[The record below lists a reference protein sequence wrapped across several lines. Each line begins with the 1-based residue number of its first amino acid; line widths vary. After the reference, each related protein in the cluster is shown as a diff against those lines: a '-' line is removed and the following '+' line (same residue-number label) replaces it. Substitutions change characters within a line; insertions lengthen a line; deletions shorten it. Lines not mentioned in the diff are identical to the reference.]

1 MSFETERN
9 RHVHNLLTKP
19 IREYALAIA
28 TLFATLVGIES
39 ISLAQSRLLTME
51 QVRAIAV
58 AEVPGATRIE
68 IELEADADGTRGVYE
83 VELHDPRGV
92 EHDLAIDAVTGAV
105 LYHRIDD

>member
-1 MSFETERN
+1 MHHLSLKSFRGY
-9 RHVHNLLTKP
+9 V
-19 IREYALAIA
+19 LAIA
-28 TLFATLVGIES
+28 ALFATWVGIES

-51 QVRAIAV
+51 EVRRIAV

-83 VELHDPRGV
+83 VELHDPRGL
-92 EHDLAIDAVTGAV
+92 EHEIAIDAVTGTI